1 MFAYGGGVATR
12 MGPVLGAALFWI
24 HDVSSTTGMRTLMP
38 PSLRGGRSGFAIV
51 RGTRTRSVEGTVP
64 EPENVAEGVERQ
76 RNIFAAVAAGVVG
89 FVLLVFIFQNTDRVE
104 VQWLFLSL
112 RMPLWVLIVLVLVLG
127 ATLGW
132 IVRWLMRRR
141 KKD

>member
-1 MFAYGGGVATR
+1 M
-12 MGPVLGAALFWI
+12 
-24 HDVSSTTGMRTLMP
+24 
-38 PSLRGGRSGFAIV
+38 
-51 RGTRTRSVEGTVP
+51 P

-76 RNIFAAVAAGVVG
+76 RNIFAVVTAGIVG
-89 FVLLVFIFQNTDRVE
+89 FVLLVFIFQNTDSVE

-112 RMPLWVLIVLVLVLG
+112 SMPLWVLIVLVLVLG

-141 KKD
+141 KRG

>member
-1 MFAYGGGVATR
+1 
-12 MGPVLGAALFWI
+12 
-24 HDVSSTTGMRTLMP
+24 
-38 PSLRGGRSGFAIV
+38 
-51 RGTRTRSVEGTVP
+51 VEGTVP

-76 RNIFAAVAAGVVG
+76 RNIFAAVTAGIVG
-89 FVLLVFIFQNTDRVE
+89 FVLLVFIVQNTDDVE

-112 RMPLWVLIVLVLVLG
+112 TMPLWVLIVLVLVLG